1 MITIATALT
10 YSEAEAVRLH
20 AEAAHCTVAAVVRD
34 ALRRAGFVIRPR
46 DGDLPFQQRF
56 PQPPGAR
63 NPSMR
68 FPAMSADAGSVV
80 GGTSSGRGDP

>member
-20 AEAAHCTVAAVVRD
+20 AEAAHCTVSAVVRD

-46 DGDLPFQQRF
+46 DGDIPFPI
-56 PQPPGAR
+56 PQPPGNVR
-63 NPSMR
+63 DLSVR
-68 FPAMSADAGSVV
+68 EPASNAGADAAVT
-80 GGTSSGRGDP
+80 GGVSSGRRAP